1 MPALKRTD
9 IGVAMDVSG
18 TDVAKESADMILT
31 DDNFSTMSQAIREGH
46 RIYDSIKKSILFLL
60 PTSFA
65 EGLIIAFTIMMQ
77 TELPL
82 QARQLLWINSVSAST
97 NQFAFIFEPA
107 EPGVINRK
115 PRKTGN
121 KLMSRHYIWQM
132 AYVSVLMAV
141 ISLISHDWLLGQGV
155 SEAVASTVM
164 VNTVALSKVFYL
176 FNIRISESAFSKA
189 SFTNPKAF
197 LIISVMV
204 ILQLLLTFVP
214 FMQAAFST
222 ESISLVGWLIA
233 IGAGI
238 IVLLVTE
245 LDKYFRKNKA
255 NN

>member
-1 MPALKRTD
+1 
-9 IGVAMDVSG
+9 
-18 TDVAKESADMILT
+18 
-31 DDNFSTMSQAIREGH
+31 
-46 RIYDSIKKSILFLL
+46 
-60 PTSFA
+60 
-65 EGLIIAFTIMMQ
+65 
-77 TELPL
+77 
-82 QARQLLWINSVSAST
+82 
-97 NQFAFIFEPA
+97 
-107 EPGVINRK
+107 
-115 PRKTGN
+115 
-121 KLMSRHYIWQM
+121 
-132 AYVSVLMAV
+132 
-141 ISLISHDWLLGQGV
+141 
-155 SEAVASTVM
+155 M

-176 FNIRISESAFSKA
+176 FKIRTSESAFSKA

>member
-9 IGVAMDVSG
+9 TGVAMGVSG
-18 TDVAKESADMILT
+18 TDVAKDSADMILT
-31 DDNFSTMSQAIREGH
+31 DDNFGTMSQAIREGR
-46 RIYDSIKKSILFLL
+46 RIYDNIKKSILFLL
-60 PTSFA
+60 PTSLA
-65 EGLIIAFTIMMQ
+65 EGLIIAFTIMTQ
-77 TELPL
+77 KELPL
-82 QARQLLWINSVSAST
+82 QATQLLWINIVSAIT
-97 NQFAFIFEPA
+97 IQFALIFEPA
-107 EPGVINRK
+107 EPGIMNRK
-115 PRKTGN
+115 PHKTGN
-121 KLMSRHYIWQM
+121 KLMSRHDVWQM
-132 AYVSVLMAV
+132 AYVSVLMPV
-141 ISLISHDWLLGQGV
+141 ISLISHHWLLDQGV
-155 SEAVASTVM
+155 SETVASTVM

-176 FNIRISESAFSKA
+176 FNIRTSESAFSKA

-204 ILQLLLTFVP
+204 VLQLLLTFVP

-245 LDKYFRKNKA
+245 LDKYFRKNKV